1 VPRSTP
7 PTVVV
12 PDVRFATVAY
22 GPHPRQLLDVH
33 LPPGPGPHPVL
44 LWVHGGGWS
53 SGARTDD
60 TAVWERYAAEYA
72 VVSVDYRLAPEATWP
87 AQGDDVAAAIDWVRG
102 PAARAVGLDGDRLV
116 VAGWS
121 AGGHLAT
128 WAGVTSGPGVVD
140 GVVSLSGALILE
152 PAGAYGSFVDEA
164 AAEMLGGQ
172 PAAAADPGLIAGDGA
187 SPVFLQQGRLDRTVP
202 PVIGETAARR
212 LRAAGVA
219 VRTETVERDHPYT
232 LTPAVDAFVAE
243 HLGEPATGP
252 TPEPVV
258 AAGEADATGAAVVE
272 GKSGVNHGSARV
284 TLARDLQPAR

>member
-72 VVSVDYRLAPEATWP
+72 VVSVDYRLAPETTWP

-164 AAEMLGGQ
+164 AAEMLGEQ

-187 SPVFLQQGRLDRTVP
+187 PPVFLQQGRLDRTVP
-202 PVIGETAARR
+202 PDISETAARR

-252 TPEPVV
+252 TPGPVV
-258 AAGEADATGAAVVE
+258 AAGETDAAAVLSAIGDDAHE
-272 GKSGVNHGSARV
+272 PARSENHG
-284 TLARDLQPAR
+284 